1 MATLEELREQYY
13 GDLMKSGQDLI
24 RNLPPLPKETV
35 EGISGAEQ
43 QALDTARQSI
53 ANRPDYLSM
62 GVGSL
67 GQSALTGAGALQTGA
82 GALQTAAN
90 AAAQAQASTGQFD
103 PASTQAFMNPY
114 QQQVID
120 EYTKEMQRQ
129 FNIQQ
134 AQRDAQ
140 AVGARAFG
148 GSRQAV
154 LDAEAA
160 TGFQRQLGQGLAGLM
175 SSGYQQ
181 AQNAA
186 MQAFE
191 NQQRR
196 GQLAAQNLAN
206 VGRLQTGVGQL
217 QTGIGQLQ
225 TGTGQVFGQFAP
237 IASGVTERDVST
249 LARIGATERG
259 IGQAERTAD
268 YQNLLRQYQQPF
280 QALNFQSGIL
290 GGFPT
295 YDQSSTAQIYNPLLT
310 GIQSLF

>member
-24 RNLPPLPKETV
+24 RDLPPLPKETV
-35 EGISGAEQ
+35 EPISGAEK
-43 QALDTARQSI
+43 QALDTARESV

-67 GQSALTGAGALQTGA
+67 GTAALT
-82 GALQTAAN
+82 AAD
-90 AAAQAQASTGQFD
+90 AAAQAKGTTGQFD

-129 FNIQQ
+129 FDISRQGR
-134 AQRDAQ
+134 AAQ
-140 AVGARAFG
+140 AIGAGAFG
-148 GSRQAV
+148 GGREGV
-154 LDAEAA
+154 LEAEAM

-196 GQLAAQNLAN
+196 GQLAAQNLGN
-206 VGRLQTGVGQL
+206 IGRL
-217 QTGIGQLQ
+217 QTGIGQM
-225 TGTGQVFGQFAP
+225 FGQFAP

>member
-1 MATLEELREQYY
+1 MATLDELRAKYY
-13 GDLMKSGQDLI
+13 GDLMRSGQELI
-24 RNLPPLPKETV
+24 TDLPPLPKETV

-43 QALDTARQSI
+43 QALDLARQSV
-53 ANRPDYLSM
+53 AQRPDYLSM

-67 GQSALTGAGALQTGA
+67 GQASLTAQQAAQQAAGA
-82 GALQTAAN
+82 
-90 AAAQAQASTGQFD
+90 TGQFD
-103 PASTQAFMNPY
+103 PSSTQAFMNPY

-129 FNIQQ
+129 FDISRQG
-134 AQRDAQ
+134 RSAQ
-140 AVGARAFG
+140 AIGAGAFG
-148 GSRQAV
+148 GGREGV
-154 LDAEAA
+154 LEAEAM

-181 AQNAA
+181 AQQAA
-186 MQAFE
+186 QQAFE

-196 GQLAAQNLAN
+196 GQLAAQNLGN
-206 VGRLQTGVGQL
+206 IGRL
-217 QTGIGQLQ
+217 QTGIGQM
-225 TGTGQVFGQFAP
+225 FGQFAP
-237 IASGVTERDVST
+237 VASGVAERDVST

-268 YQNLLRQYQQPF
+268 YQNLLRSYQQPF
-280 QALNFQSGIL
+280 TAMQFQSGIL

-295 YDQSSTAQIYNPLLT
+295 YAESAQAQAYNPLLT

>member
-24 RNLPPLPKETV
+24 SNLPPLPKETV

-43 QALDTARQSI
+43 QALDTARQSV

-67 GQSALTGAGALQTGA
+67 GQASL
-82 GALQTAAN
+82 TAAN
-90 AAAQAQASTGQFD
+90 AATQAMGTTGQFD

-129 FNIQQ
+129 FDISRQGR
-134 AQRDAQ
+134 AAQ
-140 AVGARAFG
+140 AIGAGAFG
-148 GSRQAV
+148 GGREGV
-154 LDAEAA
+154 LEAEAM

-196 GQLAAQNLAN
+196 GQLAAQNLGN
-206 VGRLQTGVGQL
+206 IGRL
-217 QTGIGQLQ
+217 QTGIGQM
-225 TGTGQVFGQFAP
+225 FGQFAP
-237 IASGVTERDVST
+237 ISSGVTERDVST

>member
-24 RNLPPLPKETV
+24 KDLPPLPKETV
-35 EGISGAEQ
+35 QGISGAEQ
-43 QALDTARQSI
+43 QALDTARQSV

-67 GQSALTGAGALQTGA
+67 GQASL
-82 GALQTAAN
+82 TAAD
-90 AAAQAQASTGQFD
+90 AAAQARGTTGQFD
-103 PASTQAFMNPY
+103 PASTQAFMNPF
-114 QQQVID
+114 QQNVID

-134 AQRDAQ
+134 TGRDAK
-140 AVGARAFG
+140 AAAAGAFG
-148 GSRQAV
+148 GSRQGV

-196 GQLAAQNLAN
+196 GQLAAQNLGN
-206 VGRLQTGVGQL
+206 IGRL
-217 QTGIGQLQ
+217 QTGIGQM
-225 TGTGQVFGQFAP
+225 FGQFAP
-237 IASGVTERDVST
+237 VASGVAERDVST

-259 IGQAERTAD
+259 IGQADRNAE
-268 YQNLLRQYQQPF
+268 YQNLLAQYNQPF
-280 QALNFQSGIL
+280 KAMGFQSGIL

-295 YDQSSTAQIYNPLLT
+295 AQQTGSYNPLMT
-310 GIQSLF
+310 GIQSLFG

>member
-24 RNLPPLPKETV
+24 RDLPPLPKETV

-43 QALDTARQSI
+43 QALDTARQSV
-53 ANRPDYLSM
+53 AQRPDYLSM

-67 GQSALTGAGALQTGA
+67 GQASL
-82 GALQTAAN
+82 TAAN
-90 AAAQAQASTGQFD
+90 AATQAMGTTGQFD

-129 FNIQQ
+129 FDISRQGR
-134 AQRDAQ
+134 AAQ
-140 AVGARAFG
+140 AIGAGAFG
-148 GSRQAV
+148 GGREGV
-154 LDAEAA
+154 LEAEAM

-196 GQLAAQNLAN
+196 GQLAAQNLGN
-206 VGRLQTGVGQL
+206 IGRL
-217 QTGIGQLQ
+217 QTGIGQM
-225 TGTGQVFGQFAP
+225 FGQFAP

>member
-24 RNLPPLPKETV
+24 RDLPPLPKETV

-43 QALDTARQSI
+43 QALDTARQSV
-53 ANRPDYLSM
+53 AQRPDYLSM

-67 GQSALTGAGALQTGA
+67 GQASL
-82 GALQTAAN
+82 TAAD
-90 AAAQAQASTGQFD
+90 AAAQAKGTTGQFD

-129 FNIQQ
+129 FDISRQGR
-134 AQRDAQ
+134 AAQ
-140 AVGARAFG
+140 AIGAGAFG
-148 GSRQAV
+148 GGREGV
-154 LDAEAA
+154 LEAEAM

-196 GQLAAQNLAN
+196 GQLAAQNLGN
-206 VGRLQTGVGQL
+206 IGRL
-217 QTGIGQLQ
+217 QTGIGQM
-225 TGTGQVFGQFAP
+225 FGQFAP

>member
-24 RNLPPLPKETV
+24 SDLPALPKETV
-35 EGISGAEQ
+35 QGISGAEQ
-43 QALDTARQSI
+43 QALDTARQSV
-53 ANRPDYLSM
+53 AQRPDYLSM

-67 GQSALTGAGALQTGA
+67 GQASL
-82 GALQTAAN
+82 TAAN
-90 AAAQAQASTGQFD
+90 AAAQAMGTTGQFD

-129 FNIQQ
+129 FDISRQGR
-134 AQRDAQ
+134 AAQ
-140 AVGARAFG
+140 AIGAGAFG
-148 GSRQAV
+148 GGREGV
-154 LDAEAA
+154 LEAEAM

-206 VGRLQTGVGQL
+206 VGRL

>member
-24 RNLPPLPKETV
+24 SNLPPLPKETV

-43 QALDTARQSI
+43 QALDTARQSV
-53 ANRPDYLSM
+53 AQRPDYLSM

-67 GQSALTGAGALQTGA
+67 GQASL
-82 GALQTAAN
+82 TAAD
-90 AAAQAQASTGQFD
+90 AAAQAKGTTGQFD

-129 FNIQQ
+129 FDISRQGR
-134 AQRDAQ
+134 AAQ
-140 AVGARAFG
+140 AIGAGAFG
-148 GSRQAV
+148 GGREGV
-154 LDAEAA
+154 LEAEAM

-196 GQLAAQNLAN
+196 GQLAAQNLGN
-206 VGRLQTGVGQL
+206 IGRL
-217 QTGIGQLQ
+217 QTGIGQM
-225 TGTGQVFGQFAP
+225 FGQFAP
-237 IASGVTERDVST
+237 ISSGVTERDVST

>member
-24 RNLPPLPKETV
+24 RDLPALPKETV

-43 QALDTARQSI
+43 QALDTARQSV
-53 ANRPDYLSM
+53 AQRPDYLSM

-67 GQSALTGAGALQTGA
+67 GQASL
-82 GALQTAAN
+82 TAAD
-90 AAAQAQASTGQFD
+90 AAAQAKGTTGQFD

-129 FNIQQ
+129 FDISRQGR
-134 AQRDAQ
+134 AAQ
-140 AVGARAFG
+140 ALGAGAFG
-148 GSRQAV
+148 GGREGV
-154 LDAEAA
+154 LEAEAM

-196 GQLAAQNLAN
+196 GQLAAQNLGN
-206 VGRLQTGVGQL
+206 IGRL
-217 QTGIGQLQ
+217 QTGIGQM
-225 TGTGQVFGQFAP
+225 FGQFAP
-237 IASGVTERDVST
+237 ISSGVTERDVST

-259 IGQAERTAD
+259 IGQAQRTAD

>member
-24 RNLPPLPKETV
+24 RDLPALPKETV

-43 QALDTARQSI
+43 QALDTARQSV
-53 ANRPDYLSM
+53 AQRPDYLSM

-67 GQSALTGAGALQTGA
+67 GQASL
-82 GALQTAAN
+82 TAAD
-90 AAAQAQASTGQFD
+90 AAAQAKGTTGQFD

-129 FNIQQ
+129 FDISRQGR
-134 AQRDAQ
+134 AAQ
-140 AVGARAFG
+140 AIGAGAFG
-148 GSRQAV
+148 GGREGV
-154 LDAEAA
+154 LEAEAM

-196 GQLAAQNLAN
+196 GQLAAQNLGN
-206 VGRLQTGVGQL
+206 IGRL
-217 QTGIGQLQ
+217 QTGIGQM
-225 TGTGQVFGQFAP
+225 FGQFAP
-237 IASGVTERDVST
+237 ISSGVTERDVST

-268 YQNLLRQYQQPF
+268 YQNLLRQHQQPF

>member
-24 RNLPPLPKETV
+24 SDLPALPKETV
-35 EGISGAEQ
+35 QGISGAEQ
-43 QALDTARQSI
+43 QALDTARQSV
-53 ANRPDYLSM
+53 AQRPDYLSM

-67 GQSALTGAGALQTGA
+67 GQASL
-82 GALQTAAN
+82 TAAN
-90 AAAQAQASTGQFD
+90 AATQAMGTTGQFD

-129 FNIQQ
+129 FDISRQGR
-134 AQRDAQ
+134 AAQ
-140 AVGARAFG
+140 ALGAGAFG
-148 GSRQAV
+148 GGREGV
-154 LDAEAA
+154 LEAEAM

-196 GQLAAQNLAN
+196 GQLAAQNLGN
-206 VGRLQTGVGQL
+206 IGRL
-217 QTGIGQLQ
+217 QTGIGQM
-225 TGTGQVFGQFAP
+225 FGQFAP

>member
-24 RNLPPLPKETV
+24 RDLPPLPKETV

-43 QALDTARQSI
+43 QALDTARQSV

-67 GQSALTGAGALQTGA
+67 GQASL
-82 GALQTAAN
+82 TAAN
-90 AAAQAQASTGQFD
+90 AAAQAMGTTGQFD

-129 FNIQQ
+129 FDISRQGR
-134 AQRDAQ
+134 AAQ
-140 AVGARAFG
+140 ALGAGAFG
-148 GSRQAV
+148 GGREGV
-154 LDAEAA
+154 LEAEAM

-196 GQLAAQNLAN
+196 GQLAAQNLGN
-206 VGRLQTGVGQL
+206 IGRLR
-217 QTGIGQLQ
+217 TGIGQM
-225 TGTGQVFGQFAP
+225 FGQFAP

-249 LARIGATERG
+249 LARIGATESG

-280 QALNFQSGIL
+280 QALQFQSGIL

-295 YDQSSTAQIYNPLLT
+295 YDQ
-310 GIQSLF
+310 

>member
-1 MATLEELREQYY
+1 MATLEELRAQYY
-13 GDLMKSGQDLI
+13 GDLLKSGQKLI
-24 RNLPPLPKETV
+24 TDLPPLPKQTV

-43 QALDTARQSI
+43 QALDLARQSV

-67 GQSALTGAGALQTGA
+67 GQASL
-82 GALQTAAN
+82 TAAD
-90 AAAQAQASTGQFD
+90 AAAQARGTTGQFD
-103 PASTQAFMNPY
+103 PASTQAFMNPF
-114 QQQVID
+114 QQNVID

-134 AQRDAQ
+134 TGRDAK
-140 AVGARAFG
+140 AAAAGAFG
-148 GSRQAV
+148 GSRQGV

-196 GQLAAQNLAN
+196 GQLAAQNLGN
-206 VGRLQTGVGQL
+206 IGRL
-217 QTGIGQLQ
+217 QTGIGQM
-225 TGTGQVFGQFAP
+225 FGQFAP
-237 IASGVTERDVST
+237 VASGVAERDVST

-259 IGQAERTAD
+259 IGQADRNAE
-268 YQNLLRQYQQPF
+268 YQNLLAQYNQPF
-280 QALNFQSGIL
+280 KAMGFQSGIL

-295 YDQSSTAQIYNPLLT
+295 AQQTGSYNPLMT
-310 GIQSLF
+310 GIQSLFG

>member
-1 MATLEELREQYY
+1 MATLEELKEKYY

-24 RNLPPLPKETV
+24 RDLPPLPKETV

-43 QALDTARQSI
+43 QALDTARQSV
-53 ANRPDYLSM
+53 AQRPDYLSM

-67 GQSALTGAGALQTGA
+67 GQASL
-82 GALQTAAN
+82 TAAN
-90 AAAQAQASTGQFD
+90 AATQAMGTTGQFD

-129 FNIQQ
+129 FDISRQGR
-134 AQRDAQ
+134 AAQ
-140 AVGARAFG
+140 AIGAGAFG
-148 GSRQAV
+148 GGREGV
-154 LDAEAA
+154 LEAEAM

-196 GQLAAQNLAN
+196 GQLAAQNLGN
-206 VGRLQTGVGQL
+206 IGRL
-217 QTGIGQLQ
+217 QTGIGQM
-225 TGTGQVFGQFAP
+225 FGQFAP
-237 IASGVTERDVST
+237 ISSGVTERDVST

-280 QALNFQSGIL
+280 QALQFQSGIL